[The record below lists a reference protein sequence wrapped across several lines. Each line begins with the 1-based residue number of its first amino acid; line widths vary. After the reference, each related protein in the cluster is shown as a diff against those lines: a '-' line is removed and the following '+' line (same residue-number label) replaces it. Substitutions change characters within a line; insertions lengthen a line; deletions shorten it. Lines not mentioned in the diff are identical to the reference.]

1 MPKKPIYDAEKVR
14 KQKRLTG
21 IVAVALL
28 LVVTVLAIYYHVNF
42 IVWVLIDLVIAGV
55 ANLLLRRV
63 GRVPL

>member
-14 KQKRLTG
+14 KQKRLIG

-28 LVVTVLAIYYHVNF
+28 LVVTVLAIYYHINF

>member
-14 KQKRLTG
+14 KQKRLIG

-28 LVVTVLAIYYHVNF
+28 LVVTVLAIVARLNF

>member
-14 KQKRLTG
+14 KQKRLIG

-28 LVVTVLAIYYHVNF
+28 LIVTVIAIAARLNF

>member
-14 KQKRLTG
+14 KQKRLIG

-28 LVVTVLAIYYHVNF
+28 LIVTVIAIAARLNF
-42 IVWVLIDLVIAGV
+42 IVRVLIDLVIAGV

>member
-14 KQKRLTG
+14 KQKRLIG
-21 IVAVALL
+21 IVAVTLL
-28 LVVTVLAIYYHVNF
+28 LIVTVLAIYFRVNF
-42 IVWVLIDLVIAGV
+42 IIWVLIDLVIAGV

>member
-14 KQKRLTG
+14 KQKRLIG

-28 LVVTVLAIYYHVNF
+28 LIVTVIAIAARLNF
-42 IVWVLIDLVIAGV
+42 IVWVLVDLVIAGV